1 MNSYGGTNLII
12 VSGPSGVGKSTLCNK
27 ILKELENCLSYSI
40 SCTTRSLR
48 ESERDKQEY
57 FFVSKNYFEKQIKEN
72 YFAEWE
78 KVHGEL
84 YGTPR
89 HQIERMSLG
98 SKFLMMD
105 INVAGATSL
114 KKLYPESHTIFI
126 LPPSI
131 EELEKRL
138 RARSKNKGTEDI
150 EGRLRVVDME
160 MKSACEYDHQ
170 IINNNFDEAYKKFRK
185 IVENIIK

>member
-1 MNSYGGTNLII
+1 MQSADGANLII

-27 ILKELENCLSYSI
+27 LLSELKDYLSYSI
-40 SCTTRSLR
+40 SCTTRSPR
-48 ESERDKQEY
+48 EDETDGEQY
-57 FFVSKNYFEKQIKEN
+57 FFVSPDKFEKQIEED

-89 HQIERMSLG
+89 HQIEEVLG
-98 SKFLMMD
+98 NKFLIMD

-114 KKLYPESHTIFI
+114 KKGYPNSHTIFI
-126 LPPSI
+126 LPPSL

-138 RARSKNKGTEDI
+138 RARSKGGSDDI
-150 EGRLRVVDME
+150 ETRLKVVGAE
-160 MKSACEYDHQ
+160 MKRANEYDYQ
-170 IINNNFDEAYKKFRK
+170 VINNNFDEAYKKFRK
-185 IVENIIK
+185 IIENIIK